1 MATALR
7 KPIGHEDRLSLVE
20 HLDELRSRLIICVG
34 ILAVAFSLC
43 AWQNG
48 RLLDVINKPLDKETQ
63 KNVEKGR
70 VPLGQIDKTAET
82 VRNTGLA
89 QVASLRALARD
100 EKVSPATRRAAARS
114 AATVAASLKDLP
126 RVRGKKRV
134 PLGVGEPFATT
145 IKVAFYFSLLLAMP
159 FLLWQL

>member
-7 KPIGHEDRLSLVE
+7 KPVGHEDRLSLIE
-20 HLDELRSRLIICVG
+20 HLDELRSRLIVCLG
-34 ILAVAFSLC
+34 ILVVSFSLC

-70 VPLGQIDKTAET
+70 GPLGQIDKTAEA

-89 QVASLRALARD
+89 QIATLRALAHDRS
-100 EKVSPATRRAAARS
+100 VSPATRRASARS
-114 AATVAASLKDLP
+114 AAAPAASLKQLP
-126 RVRGKKRV
+126 RVTGNKPV
-134 PLGVGEPFATT
+134 
-145 IKVAFYFSLLLAMP
+145 
-159 FLLWQL
+159 

>member
-34 ILAVAFSLC
+34 ILAVAFSVC

-63 KNVEKGR
+63 KNVERGR
-70 VPLGQIDKTAET
+70 GPLGQIDKTSET
-82 VRNTGLA
+82 VRNSGLA
-89 QVASLRALARD
+89 QIAALRAIARD
-100 EKVSPATRRAAARS
+100 ESLSAATRRQAARS
-114 AATVAASLKDLP
+114 AAAVAVALKD
-126 RVRGKKRV
+126 
-134 PLGVGEPFATT
+134 
-145 IKVAFYFSLLLAMP
+145 
-159 FLLWQL
+159 

>member
-34 ILAVAFSLC
+34 LLAVAFSLC

-70 VPLGQIDKTAET
+70 GPLGQIDKTAET

-89 QVASLRALARD
+89 QVASLRVLAHDRS
-100 EKVSPATRRAAARS
+100 VSPQTR
-114 AATVAASLKDLP
+114 
-126 RVRGKKRV
+126 G
-134 PLGVGEPFATT
+134 
-145 IKVAFYFSLLLAMP
+145 
-159 FLLWQL
+159 